1 MKKSQLHAD
10 FTIMLSSG
18 DTSVVCLQTHYSNS
32 LDINDPKATTH
43 EMHNRFDEVRQNQKG
58 LLLKRSC

>member
-1 MKKSQLHAD
+1 MQILQILN
-10 FTIMLSSG
+10 FTNILQMLSSG

-43 EMHNRFDEVRQNQKG
+43 EMHNRLDEVR
-58 LLLKRSC
+58 